1 MATSPF
7 DPAQRSTSGAPRT
20 RRGARVNDP
29 LPAGQ
34 SPLGNKRLKGRYKLG
49 AILGQGSLGMT
60 YRAEDILLQRAVAV
74 KMLADRY
81 ADDSVFRERFMA
93 ATAAAGR
100 LIHPNIATVLDA
112 GVADGHPFVVM
123 ELVEGQSLRSRLSDR
138 GPMSVQDCQRL
149 ALQLTEALA
158 VAHRQRV
165 IHGDIRPEN
174 VLLDED
180 GNAKLT
186 DFGFVRAAV
195 ATDVTLLGTVQRAA
209 YSPPE
214 LAIRDSGDE
223 PTDVYALAVVVY
235 EMLTGTTPR
244 AATGAQDRAT
254 QTGPIPVRRRRPD
267 VPAHLDR
274 AIWRA
279 IEPEPRERISTA
291 VELRAALSGR
301 DTASVVAAGPPPT
314 PPPMQ
319 AAWRAEPRQRQ
330 RSSGPSSGIM
340 MTLLPLL
347 ATALLIAAA
356 VGGIMFF
363 IPRLF
368 DGFRMTDTPALVGR
382 TMQEAMGEAERVG
395 LSVKASESVPT
406 DDQPKGT
413 VLSQDPPA
421 DRRTRRGTEIKI
433 TISAGIRPPAVLG
446 KPVDEARVMLVRAG
460 WNVTGVETRSDLPG
474 AAGTVV
480 STKPGAQEL
489 ADDRKQGIL
498 LYVGTGNLAAGR
510 AVRFE
515 GGGPGPTEMIDG
527 KVETAGFLN
536 KAAPT
541 WIEIDLAQPGPL
553 TAVELVTAQD
563 QSSVTIHEIWVWTT
577 DGQFRGMHTFVGPT
591 SDGQT
596 LTTRFDSVP
605 NARAV
610 RIATTQATGR
620 TGWREIKLLDR

>member
-7 DPAQRSTSGAPRT
+7 DPARRSESGAPRT

-60 YRAEDILLQRAVAV
+60 YRAEDVLLQRSVAV

-112 GVADGHPFVVM
+112 GVAEGHPFVVM
-123 ELVEGQSLRSRLSDR
+123 ELVEGQSLRSRLNDR
-138 GPMSVQDCQRL
+138 GPMSVADSQRI

-174 VLLDED
+174 VLLDEH

-209 YSPPE
+209 YGPPE

-223 PTDVYALAVVVY
+223 PTDVYALAVVMY
-235 EMLTGTTPR
+235 EMLSGTTPR
-244 AATGAQDRAT
+244 ATTGAQDRSA
-254 QTGPIPVRRRRPD
+254 QTGPIPVRRRRPE

-274 AIWRA
+274 ALWKA
-279 IEPEPRERISTA
+279 LEPEPRDRISTA
-291 VELRAALSGR
+291 IELRAALSGQV
-301 DTASVVAAGPPPT
+301 TPNTGAAAPPT

-330 RSSGPSSGIM
+330 RSSGPSGGVM

-347 ATALLIAAA
+347 ATGLLIAAA
-356 VGGIMFF
+356 VGGIMYF
-363 IPRLF
+363 IPRMF

-382 TMQEAMGEAERVG
+382 TLPEAIGQAEAIG
-395 LSVKASESVPT
+395 LTVKASESVPT

-413 VLSQDPPA
+413 ILSQDPPA
-421 DRRTRRGTEIKI
+421 DRRTRRGAEIKV

-460 WNVTGVETRSDLPG
+460 WNVIGVENRSDLPG

-480 STKPGAQEL
+480 GTKPGAQEL
-489 ADDRKQGIL
+489 AEDRKQGIL

-510 AVRFE
+510 SVRFE
-515 GGGPGPTEMIDG
+515 GGATGPAEMIDG
-527 KVETAGFLN
+527 KIETAGYLS
-536 KAAPT
+536 KGAPT

-553 TAVELVTAQD
+553 SAVELITAQD
-563 QSSVTIHEIWVWTT
+563 QSSVTIHEVWVWTT

-596 LTTRFDSVP
+596 LTTRFETVP
-605 NARAV
+605 NARAI

-620 TGWREIKLLDR
+620 VGWREIRLFDR

>member
-1 MATSPF
+1 M
-7 DPAQRSTSGAPRT
+7 
-20 RRGARVNDP
+20 NDP

-34 SPLGNKRLKGRYKLG
+34 SPLGSKRLKGRYRLG
-49 AILGQGSLGMT
+49 AVLGQGSLGMT
-60 YRAEDILLQRAVAV
+60 YRAEDVLLQRPVAV

-81 ADDSVFRERFMA
+81 ADDPAFRERFMA

-112 GVADGHPFVVM
+112 GVSEGHPFVVM
-123 ELVEGQSLRSRLSDR
+123 ELVEGQSLRGRLNDR
-138 GPMSVQDCQRL
+138 GPMSVADSQRI

-174 VLLDED
+174 VLLDER

-235 EMLTGTTPR
+235 EMLSGTTPR
-244 AATGAQDRAT
+244 ATTGTQDRAG
-254 QTGPIPVRRRRPD
+254 QTGPIPVRRRRPE

-274 AIWRA
+274 ALWKA

-291 VELRAALSGR
+291 DALREALSGR
-301 DTASVVAAGPPPT
+301 DTAVAAPVAPPA
-314 PPPMQ
+314 PPPMP

-330 RSSGPSSGIM
+330 RSSGPSSGVM
-340 MTLLPLL
+340 MTLIPLL
-347 ATALLIAAA
+347 ATAALVAAA

-368 DGFRMTDTPALVGR
+368 DGFRMTDVPSLVGR
-382 TMQEAMGEAERVG
+382 TMPEAIGAAEASG
-395 LSVKASESVPT
+395 LTVKASESVPT

-413 VLSQDPPA
+413 ILSQDPPA
-421 DRRTRRGTEIKI
+421 DRRIRRGTEVKV
-433 TISAGIRPPAVLG
+433 TTSAGLRPPAVVG

-480 STKPGAQEL
+480 GTKPGAQEL
-489 ADDRKQGIL
+489 AEDRKQGIL

-515 GGGPGPTEMIDG
+515 GGAGGPAEMIDG
-527 KVETAGFLN
+527 KVETAGYLN
-536 KAAPT
+536 KGTPT
-541 WIEIDLAQPGPL
+541 WVEIDLAQPGPL
-553 TAVELVTAQD
+553 AAVELITAQD
-563 QSSVTIHEIWVWTT
+563 QSSVTVHEIWVWTT
-577 DGQFRGMHTFVGPT
+577 DGQFKGMHTFVGPT

-596 LTTRFDSVP
+596 LTTRFDVIP

-620 TGWREIKLLDR
+620 TGWREIRLFDR